1 MELINLFINE
11 DFEDKSGVS
20 AIALVNEPATESGW
34 VAFNKQSKLKKY
46 SIQLASQ
53 KGDLIPVDADK
64 QMLFGAFMIPDIKI
78 PRIDPETGKQ
88 FNVVFTKDTIKKI
101 SEKFALSN
109 INTNINEMHNNDM
122 PVKGGVVQHFIID
135 SANGINSPYGLNL
148 VDGTWAGFIK
158 VADKSKWD
166 SFIKTGIY
174 TGFSVEGFF
183 YEQPVKSLSEA
194 EESLFNALLNEIIS

>member
-1 MELINLFINE
+1 MELINLFIE
-11 DFEDKSGVS
+11 EGFEDKSGVS
-20 AIALVNEPATESGW
+20 AIALVNEPAIESGW
-34 VAFNKQSKLKKY
+34 VAFNKAKPELKKY

-53 KGDLIPVDADK
+53 KGDLVPVEGEQ
-64 QMLFGAFMIPDIKI
+64 QMLFGAFMIPNIKI
-78 PRIDPETGKQ
+78 PRIDEQGKQ
-88 FNVVFTKDTIKKI
+88 FNVVFTKETIKKI

-109 INTNINEMHNNDM
+109 INTSINEMHNNDM

-135 SANGINSPYGLNL
+135 SKNGINAPYGLKL

-158 VADKSKWD
+158 VADKNKWD
-166 SFIKTGIY
+166 AFIKTGIY

-194 EESLFNALLNEIIS
+194 EESLFNDLLNEVLK